1 MGIAGVS
8 AVVVALVPLVALW
21 LTNRPGRASRDE
33 IRSSLEILK
42 LLPEDSEVVPLW
54 QASIEKRI
62 RDLVESEKE
71 SRDWRN
77 VLGGLYLVVVG
88 LVFLLAEYPTPWL
101 WPVWCLAIAVG
112 VFAFWEGRAKV
123 ARDANGVQIRHVGMY
138 RKLFRRSG
146 PEAPAG
152 AESVQ

>member
-21 LTNRPGRASRDE
+21 LTNRPGKARRDE

-42 LLPEDSEVVPLW
+42 LLPADSDVLPLW
-54 QASIEKRI
+54 QASIEKRV

-71 SRDWRN
+71 SRDWRS
-77 VLGGLYLVVVG
+77 VIGGIYLVVIG
-88 LVFLLAEYPTPWL
+88 LVFLLAEYPTTWL
-101 WPVWCLAIAVG
+101 WPVWGLAIAVG
-112 VFAFWEGRAKV
+112 AFAFWEGRAKV

-138 RKLFRRSG
+138 RKVFRRTG
-146 PEAPAG
+146 PEAKSG
-152 AESVQ
+152 Q